1 MAKVTFESIV
11 PDILPSVPECTD
23 LIIIRAIRR
32 ASEEFLSKSLM
43 WRVNLDDHPVVLG
56 EIDVELEVP
65 SSDLRICQLKSA
77 SITDQDIPQ
86 ISDGQKPPNSTKTF
100 CSLIDFGRT
109 LRLTPIPVADA
120 ELSLRA
126 VLSTTSRSTSLDS
139 VVAQE
144 IHEHL
149 IDGALARL
157 YGMPGMPWS
166 DNALA
171 GFHLAVFQ
179 NSIIEA
185 RGRAENNNGRAVRTV
200 SYGGL

>member
-43 WRVNLDDHPVVLG
+43 WRVNLEDHFVILG
-56 EIDVELEVP
+56 LVDVELEVP
-65 SSDLRICQLKSA
+65 SKDLRICQLKSA
-77 SITDQDIPQ
+77 SIANQDIPQ
-86 ISDGQKPPNSTKTF
+86 ISDGQKPPNSTKTY

-109 LRLTPIPVADA
+109 LRLTPTPVANA
-120 ELSLRA
+120 TLSLRA
-126 VLSTTSRSTSLDS
+126 VLSTTSQSTSLDS
-139 VVAQE
+139 AVAYE

-166 DNALA
+166 DNVLA